1 LKNESKQYE
10 QLAIQ
15 INQGDGSTPEFQLR
29 DQRRREFC
37 LCRKA
42 HFSLETDMAVD
53 MFLKLGDIK
62 GESLAVGHTD
72 EIEVLSWSW
81 GCSQTGTTHTGTGG
95 GTGTASV
102 QDLSISKYIDKS
114 SPTIVQSCCQGVHM
128 PEAVLTLRK
137 AGGNEPVEYLK
148 ITLKEVLISSHSVGS
163 GGGDQ
168 VAENITLNFA
178 EFNMEYQPQDN
189 NGAKKGGVVTG
200 KWNIPKNSATSDSG
214 ASSSSSS
221 SSSTRSR

>member
-1 LKNESKQYE
+1 
-10 QLAIQ
+10 
-15 INQGDGSTPEFQLR
+15 
-29 DQRRREFC
+29 
-37 LCRKA
+37 
-42 HFSLETDMAVD
+42 MAVD

>member
-1 LKNESKQYE
+1 
-10 QLAIQ
+10 
-15 INQGDGSTPEFQLR
+15 
-29 DQRRREFC
+29 
-37 LCRKA
+37 
-42 HFSLETDMAVD
+42 MAVD

-62 GESLAVGHTD
+62 GESLAVGHTE

-81 GCSQTGTTHTGTGG
+81 GCSQMGTTHTGTGG

-102 QDLSISKYIDKS
+102 QDLTISKYVDKS

-168 VAENITLNFA
+168 IAESVTLNFA
-178 EFNMEYQPQDN
+178 QFNMEYQPQDN
-189 NGAKKGGVVTG
+189 TGAKKGGVVTG